1 MNSVLAAAL
10 VFGFALAGAFL
21 GMRTRVALPDHHLS
35 SDSKAVVQL
44 CMGLIATLTALVLG
58 LVTASAK
65 DSFDAQGSAVRNM
78 AASVVLLDRTL
89 VEYGPETASIRA
101 EMRVVLA
108 DRIAAIWTDAPPP
121 PGASPTTAPAGKSA
135 FEIQKEILA
144 LAPKNDVQ
152 RWAQSEALSTAADT
166 LKTRLVSLTQQT
178 SSVPTPFLLVITL
191 WLAVL
196 FWSFGLFA
204 PRNGTVFAVLV
215 LTAASVSACVLLIL
229 EMQTPF
235 TGFMQVSRE
244 PLLYALRNLDGD

>member
-1 MNSVLAAAL
+1 MSSIAVAAA
-10 VFGFALAGAFL
+10 VFAFTLAGAFV
-21 GMRTRVALPDHHLS
+21 GMRSRAALPEHHLS
-35 SDSKAVVQL
+35 NDSKSVVQL

-65 DSFDAQGSAVRNM
+65 DSFDAQGSAVRTM
-78 AASVVLLDRTL
+78 AAGVLLLDRTL
-89 VEYGPETASIRA
+89 EEYGPETAIIRA
-101 EMRVVLA
+101 EIQRALA
-108 DRIAAIWTDAPPP
+108 DRVAAIWTDDPPP
-121 PGASPTTAPAGKSA
+121 PGATAAGVGVKTA
-135 FEIQKEILA
+135 FEIEREILA
-144 LAPKNDVQ
+144 LAPKDDAQ
-152 RWAQSEALSTAADT
+152 RWAQSQALSTASDT

-191 WLAVL
+191 WLSVL

-204 PRNGTVFAVLV
+204 PRNATVLAVLV

-244 PLLYALRNLDGD
+244 PLLYALRNLGGG